1 MPRTCVGWPLL
12 LLGAEPST
20 GARLPS
26 AASPAA
32 ALLSGWPLTMG
43 AWLVLLLQAMRP
55 RASAVAKP
63 ARTSGRRQGEL
74 GVVVVL
80 FGVFIV
86 RAPAGSSRIGDVPQF
101 GEMQGSGV
109 VVENLLEIVGSMEV
123 GGEFRVREGVVGE
136 ESIPQGVK
144 SWCTQE

>member
-1 MPRTCVGWPLL
+1 MTWVGWPLL
-12 LLGAEPST
+12 LLLGAVEPST

-32 ALLSGWPLTMG
+32 ALLSGWPLTIG

-63 ARTSGRRQGEL
+63 ARISGRRQGEL
-74 GVVVVL
+74 RVVIVL

-86 RAPAGSSRIGDVPQF
+86 RAPAGSSRIGDVPQL
-101 GEMQGSGV
+101 GEMQG
-109 VVENLLEIVGSMEV
+109 
-123 GGEFRVREGVVGE
+123 EGVAAENFCWKWLG
-136 ESIPQGVK
+136 G
-144 SWCTQE
+144 